1 MYKLTG
7 VLKKEEINEFIKKD
21 GMAGKSKILFIE
33 PLGSIY
39 PVKVSVAD
47 LDFKVGKIGEVV
59 TVEVEIFPYF
69 IQDRKR
75 KKAFAD
81 IYIPKK

>member
-7 VLKKEEINEFIKKD
+7 VLKKEEINEFTKKD
-21 GMAGKSKILFIE
+21 GMTGKSKILFIE

-59 TVEVEIFPYF
+59 TVDVEIFPYF